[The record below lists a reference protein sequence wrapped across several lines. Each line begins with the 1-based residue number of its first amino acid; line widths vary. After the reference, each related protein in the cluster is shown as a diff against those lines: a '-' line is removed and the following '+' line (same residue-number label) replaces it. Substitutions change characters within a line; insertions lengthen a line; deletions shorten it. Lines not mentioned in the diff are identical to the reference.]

1 LWSITEE
8 VDAHIS
14 QQKNPV
20 GEISRQYH
28 LLNEVCC
35 ISMEEQ
41 DRLEDWPDSL
51 VSSMLA
57 QDIHRV
63 ELSR

>member
-1 LWSITEE
+1 MWEEYINSI
-8 VDAHIS
+8 VI
-14 QQKNPV
+14 
-20 GEISRQYH
+20 
-28 LLNEVCC
+28 LNEVCC
-35 ISMEEQ
+35 ISMEEK

-51 VSSMLA
+51 VSPMLA